1 MSMEPTGVK
10 VEKADTKAFHRVSMV
25 WLIPLFALGVAIFVA
40 WQSYSARGPVITLEF
55 ESGAGIAASETEL
68 RFRDVAVGIVED
80 VQFSDDLSGV
90 LVTIRLNTEVA
101 PFVDA
106 GARFWVVRPELTP
119 QGVTGLDTV
128 LSGVFIEG
136 SWDSTPGPS
145 RDRFRGL
152 SETPLFKPG
161 QEGLQIALRTVPGG
175 VITERVPILF
185 RGLEVGEVGPGRISQ
200 FGDFAIAEAIINA
213 PYNSLITSNTRFW
226 DTSGFTVSIG
236 PGGAEVDFSSL
247 ASLVAGGVTFDTFV
261 SGGIPAVD
269 GTVFEIFSEE
279 AVARN
284 SVFNAS
290 EVALLELRVVFE
302 ENISGL
308 VLGAPVELSGLPI
321 GTVQNLSGIVDRA
334 RFGDSRVRLNVVI
347 GIQPARLGLPDE
359 TTPEAALAFLTEQ
372 VANGLR
378 ARLASASLLTGGLK
392 VELVQSPEA
401 QPARLV
407 TVEGDLPTLPT
418 TNSEISDASATV
430 EGVFTRINKLPIEDL
445 LQSAIKFMDNA
456 AAFAASDDLR
466 ETPQEVRALVEDVR
480 GLITSEDVRAIPQTL
495 NAALLRV
502 DALLAQLEEQ
512 QAIGLVTRAI
522 ETATQAAGQ
531 IVSSVEGVPELIAS
545 LQEVANRAADLPL
558 EELTNEV
565 TELVASGEALLA
577 SPDMAALPGSFAIAL
592 DELSATLAE
601 LRAGGAVQNV
611 NATLS
616 SAREA
621 ADAVAVSS
629 RDLPQLVTRMTAVL
643 DEASATIAGYNRGDA
658 ISRDAQAALRDISE
672 AADAIAAL
680 VRMLERNPSALI
692 RGR

>member
-90 LVTIRLNTEVA
+90 LVTIRLNSEVA

-261 SGGIPAVD
+261 SGGIPAMD

-359 TTPEAALAFLTEQ
+359 TTPEAALSFLTEQ

-401 QPARLV
+401 PPDRLV
-407 TVEGDLPTLPT
+407 IVEGDLPTLPT

-577 SPDMAALPGSFAIAL
+577 SPDMAALPGSFATAL

-621 ADAVAVSS
+621 A
-629 RDLPQLVTRMTAVL
+629 
-643 DEASATIAGYNRGDA
+643 
-658 ISRDAQAALRDISE
+658 
-672 AADAIAAL
+672 
-680 VRMLERNPSALI
+680 
-692 RGR
+692 